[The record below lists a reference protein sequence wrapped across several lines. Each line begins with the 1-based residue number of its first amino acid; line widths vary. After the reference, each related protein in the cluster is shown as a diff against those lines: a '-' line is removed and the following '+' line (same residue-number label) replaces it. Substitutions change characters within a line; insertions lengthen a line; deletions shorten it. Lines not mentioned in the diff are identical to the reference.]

1 MDFKLFKTVS
11 EIIPRLFVDFLQHKM
26 YPLNSWFKTDHEMKP
41 IYSEYVSY
49 SKKLLK
55 HRRIIPD
62 TVLESLGSILLDSK
76 KSCSVRTHPEE
87 LHTLKG
93 CLNFVCQSSIYQSLR
108 PRSSS
113 G

>member
-1 MDFKLFKTVS
+1 MDFKLFKIVS
-11 EIIPRLFVDFLQHKM
+11 EIIPRLFVGFLQHKM

-62 TVLESLGSILLDSK
+62 TALKSLGLILWNSK
-76 KSCSVRTHPEE
+76 KSCLIRTHPEE
-87 LHTLKG
+87 LRGLK
-93 CLNFVCQSSIYQSLR
+93 Y
-108 PRSSS
+108 
-113 G
+113 

>member
-62 TVLESLGSILLDSK
+62 MVLESLRSILRDAKFEIDVNPPLTSIFM
-76 KSCSVRTHPEE
+76 HF
-87 LHTLKG
+87 LHL
-93 CLNFVCQSSIYQSLR
+93 L
-108 PRSSS
+108 
-113 G
+113 